1 MNFSAPALW
10 LPFLVGGGLLGLSI
24 WLAFKGGFYRRWC
37 CGCAL
42 LLSSGLLCLEAGEIY
57 ARVDQS
63 GNIHEAGLVLPLG
76 AVFFLSGIALVAALS
91 VFQALHLKRRHL

>member
-24 WLAFKGGFYRRWC
+24 WLAFKGALYRRWW

-42 LLSSGLLCLEAGEIY
+42 LLSGGLLCLKAGEIY

-63 GNIHEAGLVLPLG
+63 GHIHEAGLVLPLG
-76 AVFFLSGIALVAALS
+76 ALLFLSGIAGVAALS
-91 VFQALHLKRRHL
+91 VFHALHLKRRRL